1 MRRASTASRVVN
13 VLHNIYLPRPLPDI
27 RLIYGIFLHF
37 QGCYKAIMESTAS
50 LSQAILTWSSLFAT
64 LSPLI
69 LASPV
74 QLLPPPPIPV
84 NLTAAVTHSYTGLP
98 NHTKTVTPLVIDTF
112 VNTDRNDLGFW
123 HGPSTSLPAENGHGY
138 VRLFP
143 SDADQNYHTELG
155 PATCFDMR
163 PYQHMYLHLVFSGS
177 TNFSISLNQLNDKCD
192 SRRSPFLET
201 WDSVEAERYARGNDI
216 YVPLDHFVVDQSR
229 TVSVS
234 LHGFFSRDSLTI
246 YKVEIVPELPWGF
259 YVPPKLENGKLFLH
273 CTRPNSFAFGI
284 DDGLPHLVQDVM
296 KILEEE
302 QILVTFFVVG
312 AGLRAKGA
320 NFSSVY
326 KEMLRRG
333 HQIALHSDT
342 HQKIEGLDTIKAIDE
357 EIVHNME
364 TFQRELGIQS
374 RYFRPPYGTI
384 GARTRQRL
392 AAYIKDP
399 SIINWSVDVED
410 WLWKDSKTPERQ
422 RDAFFRDVGRGGNLV
437 VMHYLSPTTVRYF
450 REFIQFVKSL
460 NIDIMRV
467 DQCLEDPDS
476 PPIDPLRYRRPV
488 RYRVQSNRD
497 PGAKEETAG

>member
-1 MRRASTASRVVN
+1 M
-13 VLHNIYLPRPLPDI
+13 
-27 RLIYGIFLHF
+27 G
-37 QGCYKAIMESTAS
+37 STAS
-50 LSQAILTWSSLFAT
+50 LRRVIVTWSSLFAT

-69 LASPV
+69 LASAV
-74 QLLPPPPIPV
+74 QLLPPPPIPI
-84 NLTAAVTHSYTGLP
+84 NFTAADTHSYTGLP

-112 VNTDRNDLGFW
+112 VNGDRNDLGFW
-123 HGPSTSLPAENGHGY
+123 HGPSASLPAENGHGY

-177 TNFSISLNQLNDKCD
+177 TNFSISLNQLNEKCD

-201 WDSVEAERYARGNDI
+201 WDSVEAERYAQGNDI
-216 YVPLDHFVVDQSR
+216 YVPLDHFVVDKSR

-234 LHGFFSRDSLTI
+234 FHGFFSQDSLTI

-302 QILVTFFVVG
+302 QVLVTFFVVG
-312 AGLRAKGA
+312 AGLRANGA

-342 HQKIEGLDTIKAIDE
+342 HQK
-357 EIVHNME
+357 
-364 TFQRELGIQS
+364 
-374 RYFRPPYGTI
+374 
-384 GARTRQRL
+384 
-392 AAYIKDP
+392 
-399 SIINWSVDVED
+399 
-410 WLWKDSKTPERQ
+410 
-422 RDAFFRDVGRGGNLV
+422 
-437 VMHYLSPTTVRYF
+437 
-450 REFIQFVKSL
+450 
-460 NIDIMRV
+460 
-467 DQCLEDPDS
+467 
-476 PPIDPLRYRRPV
+476 
-488 RYRVQSNRD
+488 
-497 PGAKEETAG
+497 